1 MTAEMINRIYKKEK
15 TSKKRI
21 EKLIRRLLIE
31 LGENPDKEGL
41 VGTPARIAEMY
52 QEIFA
57 GYRMNDDDDD
67 DAELDVSFVSEE
79 TDVIVVK
86 DIRFYSMCEHHMLPF
101 YGKIQIVYIPSGKV
115 FGISKLNHVVERYA
129 RRLQIQERLTR
140 QIADAVIA
148 GMGVKGISVIVEA
161 KHLCMKLRGVRNDGS
176 VITECNRGVMEQK
189 EFREHVVPL
198 IYTSAEPKLRSVV

>member
-161 KHLCMKLRGVRNDGS
+161 KHLCMKMRGVRNDGS